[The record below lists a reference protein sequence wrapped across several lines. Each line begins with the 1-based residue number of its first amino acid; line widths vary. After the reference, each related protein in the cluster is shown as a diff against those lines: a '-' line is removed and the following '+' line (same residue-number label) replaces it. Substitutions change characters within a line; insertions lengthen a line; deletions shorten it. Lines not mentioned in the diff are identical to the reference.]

1 MINVQNN
8 NDNKC
13 FKWFLFRYSHPADH
27 HHPARITKAD
37 EDFSKRLDFK
47 DIKFPIK
54 TRGIHKIEES
64 NYISISVCRYENKN
78 TYLNLNLGS
87 KKFCEEKV
95 LIYYW

>member
-8 NDNKC
+8 NDNEC
-13 FKWFLFRYSHPADH
+13 FKWFLFRYSHPVDH

-37 EDFSKRLDFK
+37 KDFSKRLDFK
-47 DIKFPIK
+47 DMKYPIK

-64 NYISISVCRYENKN
+64 NYISISVCGYENKN
-78 TYLNLNLGS
+78 TYPNLNLAS

-95 LIYYW
+95 LIYY